1 MSGMPQ
7 TINVTRVISYDVAKV
22 VESILEDRTSSIW
35 VNGND
40 DSGGHPKTLEVTLED
55 VIERIESYCEDDF
68 SCGWGHKNEIDDLIF
83 TDQDGNEI

>member
-1 MSGMPQ
+1 MSELPK

-22 VESILEDRTSSIW
+22 VENILGDRDPSET
-35 VNGND
+35 GNVTI
-40 DSGGHPKTLEVTLED
+40 GEVM
-55 VIERIESYCEDDF
+55 ERVESYCEDDF

>member
-1 MSGMPQ
+1 MSELPK

-22 VESILEDRTSSIW
+22 VENILEDRTSSTW
-35 VNGND
+35 VDGKGN
-40 DSGGHPKTLEVTLED
+40 SGGQPETLEVTIED
-55 VIERIESYCEDDF
+55 VMERIESYCEDDF